1 MPHRNTLSDDGY
13 AFHKLSGNKANLI
26 LAKGNSIHSFEM
38 RINGEIDAGEY
49 IQRKE
54 KLTEEEQRFEP
65 LQNQSEQ
72 KEIEILYTGNEIW
85 GRLLDEIRTCLLKAA

>member
-1 MPHRNTLSDDGY
+1 M
-13 AFHKLSGNKANLI
+13 I

-38 RINGEIDAGEY
+38 HINGEIDAGEY

-65 LQNQSEQ
+65 FQDQSKQ
-72 KEIEILYTGNEIW
+72 KKIEVLYTGNEIW
-85 GRLLDEIRTCLLKAA
+85 GE

>member
-1 MPHRNTLSDDGY
+1 
-13 AFHKLSGNKANLI
+13 LI
-26 LAKGNSIHSFEM
+26 LAKGNSIHSLEM

-65 LQNQSEQ
+65 FQSQSGQ
-72 KEIEILYTGNEIW
+72 KKIEVLYTGNEIW
-85 GRLLDEIRTCLLKAA
+85 GE